1 MKQKKDIYVIGHK
14 NPDTDSI
21 CSAIAYAWLKNRA
34 GKEHYVARRAGQISS
49 ETEFVLN
56 YFKADVPTYINDVRS
71 QVQDAVLEAGK
82 TVDRNMSLKNAWQI
96 LTENH
101 LSTLSIINEDQTFE
115 GLITVGDIAR
125 SFMGVYDNRILSDAK
140 TPYENIVET
149 LEGELV
155 VGDISRRVEKGK
167 VLIAAA
173 NPDLMENYIEDGDI
187 VILGDRSESQ
197 LCAIEMN
204 ASCLIVCVGSDIS
217 PSIIELAKEKDCAI
231 IRTDYDSF
239 IAARLMNQSIPISY
253 FMVTEN
259 LITFRPE
266 EFIDDVRK
274 VMANQRHRDFPVLD
288 EDGRLVGMLSRH
300 SLINMEKK
308 KLVLVDHNERTQAV
322 DGIEDADILELID
335 HHKLG
340 NVETLKPVMF
350 RNQPVGCTST
360 IIYLMAKE
368 RNITLPEQIAG
379 LMCSAIISDTLLY
392 RSPTCTPLD
401 RRAAEKLAEIAG
413 INTEKYAME
422 MFNAGSNLK
431 SKSDEEIFYQD
442 FKKFISGKHT
452 YGVGQITS
460 MNKEELANVRER
472 IEHYMEGV
480 LESRGLEMV
489 YFMLTDILGEST
501 ELLCEGHGAQEIVEN
516 AFGVSGSSGCVHLKG
531 VVSRKKQL
539 IPRLMNEMQG

>member
-1 MKQKKDIYVIGHK
+1 
-14 NPDTDSI
+14 
-21 CSAIAYAWLKNRA
+21 
-34 GKEHYVARRAGQISS
+34 
-49 ETEFVLN
+49 
-56 YFKADVPTYINDVRS
+56 
-71 QVQDAVLEAGK
+71 
-82 TVDRNMSLKNAWQI
+82 
-96 LTENH
+96 
-101 LSTLSIINEDQTFE
+101 
-115 GLITVGDIAR
+115 
-125 SFMGVYDNRILSDAK
+125 
-140 TPYENIVET
+140 
-149 LEGELV
+149 
-155 VGDISRRVEKGK
+155 
-167 VLIAAA
+167 
-173 NPDLMENYIEDGDI
+173 
-187 VILGDRSESQ
+187 
-197 LCAIEMN
+197 
-204 ASCLIVCVGSDIS
+204 
-217 PSIIELAKEKDCAI
+217 
-231 IRTDYDSF
+231 
-239 IAARLMNQSIPISY
+239 
-253 FMVTEN
+253 
-259 LITFRPE
+259 
-266 EFIDDVRK
+266 
-274 VMANQRHRDFPVLD
+274 
-288 EDGRLVGMLSRH
+288 MLSRH